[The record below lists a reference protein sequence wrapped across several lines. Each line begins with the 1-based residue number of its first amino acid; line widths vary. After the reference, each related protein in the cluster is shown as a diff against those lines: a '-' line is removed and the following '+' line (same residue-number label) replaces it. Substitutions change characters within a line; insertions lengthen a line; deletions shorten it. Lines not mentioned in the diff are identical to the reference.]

1 MLGSR
6 LPHYNIKSRQKLVVS
21 RQKLVVSGQ
30 SDGEGKQGSGW
41 KAIDWQSAKQRQG
54 RQGRQKLGGVQGLGG
69 MTKLEI

>member
-1 MLGSR
+1 MNQYCNK
-6 LPHYNIKSRQKLVVS
+6 PNFKSRQKLVVS

-54 RQGRQKLGGVQGLGG
+54 RQGRQKLGGVQGLG
-69 MTKLEI
+69 MTKI